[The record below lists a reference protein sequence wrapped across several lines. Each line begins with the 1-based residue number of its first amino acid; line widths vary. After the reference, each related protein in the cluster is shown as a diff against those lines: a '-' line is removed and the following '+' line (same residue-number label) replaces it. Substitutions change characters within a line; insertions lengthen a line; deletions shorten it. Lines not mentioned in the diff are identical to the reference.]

1 MNDKKN
7 LQKTLAAPGV
17 RMKTPINLLT
27 GPESAYLRWADEN
40 RSFQTG
46 VAASWQFAWQEVFEA
61 KILTDYLTS
70 IMLKVMITNDNQDGL
85 EET

>member
-1 MNDKKN
+1 MTKQN
-7 LQKTLAAPGV
+7 LQKMLAAPGV
-17 RMKTPINLLT
+17 RMKSPINLLT

-46 VAASWQFAWQEVFEA
+46 MAASWQFTWQEVFET
-61 KILTDYLTS
+61 KILANYFTS
-70 IMLKVMITNDNQDGL
+70 KMLKVINSNDNQDGF